1 MINIKALLV
10 TGMLL
15 LGVSG
20 ISQTNSKPLT
30 FGTTDQLHSTILSE
44 DRTIN
49 IVLPPDY
56 NANDTIKYPVVYILD
71 GGVEE
76 DFIHL
81 AGLVRFN
88 SLPWI
93 ARFPNSIIV
102 GIETINRRKDMTFA
116 VDNLNFVEKAGFSKD
131 MFPEYG
137 RAEAYTAFLESELIP
152 YIEKNYKGS
161 STRTVIG
168 ESLAGLYSTYV
179 LEYHPYLFTNYII
192 ISPSLWWGDEKLLD
206 KTHTCLIEKIKQPVN
221 VYVGVPN
228 KEEDVKM
235 YEYGKQLYKTL
246 QKNKNI
252 KSHFDYLPQEIHS
265 TVIHQAVNNAFQKL
279 YPSTYFSK

>member
-1 MINIKALLV
+1 MNIKTLLI
-10 TGMLL
+10 TTALL
-15 LGVSG
+15 LGFSG
-20 ISQTNSKPLT
+20 ISQTKSKPLVL
-30 FGTTDQLHSTILSE
+30 GTTDEVHSNILNE
-44 DRTIN
+44 NRVVN
-49 IVLPPDY
+49 VVLPPDY
-56 NANDTIKYPVVYILD
+56 NPNDTIKYPVVYILD

-76 DFIHL
+76 DFVHL

-88 SLPWI
+88 SQPWI

-116 VDNLNFVEKAGFSKD
+116 VDNLDFVEKAGFKKD

-137 RAEAYTAFLESELIP
+137 RAEAYTVFLESELIP
-152 YIEKNYKGS
+152 YVEKNYKAN

-206 KTHTCLIEKIKQPVN
+206 KTHTCLIEKIKQPLN
-221 VYVGVPN
+221 VYVGVPK

-235 YEYGKQLYKTL
+235 YEYGEQLYKTL

-252 KSHFDYLPQEIHS
+252 KSHFDYLPNEIHS

>member
-1 MINIKALLV
+1 MNIKTLLV
-10 TGMLL
+10 TTVLL
-15 LGVSG
+15 LGISG
-20 ISQTNSKPLT
+20 ISQTKSKPLVL
-30 FGTTDQLHSTILSE
+30 GTTDELYSTVLSE
-44 DRTIN
+44 NRIIN
-49 IVLPPDY
+49 VVLPPDY
-56 NANDTIKYPVVYILD
+56 SANDTIKYPVVYILD

-76 DFIHL
+76 DFVHL

-88 SLPWI
+88 SQPWI

-116 VDNLNFVEKAGFSKD
+116 VDNLDFVEKAGFKKD

-137 RAEAYTAFLESELIP
+137 RAEAYTTFLSSELIP
-152 YIEKNYKGS
+152 YIEKNYNGS
-161 STRTVIG
+161 ETRTIIG

-179 LEYHPYLFTNYII
+179 LEYHPQLFTNYII

-206 KTHTCLIEKIKQPVN
+206 KTHTALLTKIKQPVN

-235 YEYGKQLYKTL
+235 YEYGEQLYKTL

-252 KSHFDYLPQEIHS
+252 KSYFDYLPNELHS
-265 TVIHQAVNNAFQKL
+265 TVIHQAVNNAFQKI
-279 YPSTYFSK
+279 YTKTYFSK